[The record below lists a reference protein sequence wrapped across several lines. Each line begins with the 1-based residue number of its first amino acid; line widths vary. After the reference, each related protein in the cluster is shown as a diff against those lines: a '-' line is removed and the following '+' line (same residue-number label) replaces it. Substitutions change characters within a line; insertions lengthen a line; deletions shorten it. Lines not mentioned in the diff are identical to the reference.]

1 MPGTKRLKYNPY
13 YVRKEFRRHVC
24 RELMLPS
31 GNPSGLE
38 LFPLDDEFVQTIAD
52 MYASPT
58 KETLRSCGA
67 DNVHEWMLWT
77 AGRIKYGFNYLNPTK
92 RQFWLNE
99 RMYGAEPEQDP
110 LEEDKIKLENIVEQ
124 KLDWAVETLQKQ
136 EKAEKV
142 KNILR
147 ECLTTPDSDVIM

>member
-1 MPGTKRLKYNPY
+1 MAYLAVGKGGLQ
-13 YVRKEFRRHVC
+13 
-24 RELMLPS
+24 L
-31 GNPSGLE
+31 LE
-38 LFPLDDEFVQTIAD
+38 LVGAELGVIFHGQLHKTAD

>member
-1 MPGTKRLKYNPY
+1 MLGTKKLKYNSF
-13 YVRKEFRRHVC
+13 YVRKEFRMHVC
-24 RELMLPS
+24 RELTLPS
-31 GNPSGLE
+31 GKPSGLE

-67 DNVHEWMLWT
+67 DNVHEWLLWT

-99 RMYGAEPEQDP
+99 RMYGVEPECDP

-136 EKAEKV
+136 ERAEKV

-147 ECLTTPDSDVIM
+147 ECLTSEEVDV